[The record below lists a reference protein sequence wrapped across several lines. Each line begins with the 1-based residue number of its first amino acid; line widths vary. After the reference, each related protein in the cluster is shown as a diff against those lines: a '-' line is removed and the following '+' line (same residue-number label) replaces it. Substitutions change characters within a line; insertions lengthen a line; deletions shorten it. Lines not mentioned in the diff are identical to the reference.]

1 MYLCKQETYVVH
13 LGLQHKRACREVIKK
28 KLALQI
34 RPVRFNHVGL
44 PRSGKTSF
52 RRRLMR
58 EIRNIVEA
66 RRRGEKEQ
74 PSTGVAEAG
83 GQVIIGN
90 RTCSTLGAIS
100 SKEWSLIKDL
110 LEEGDMLSQV
120 FYQTAQDNPSMDK
133 HEPSV
138 DEDSSSHKPSVN
150 EDSSSHKPSVD
161 EATKPKTS
169 RTKRFKSSLFKALTT
184 IIKGSASSTTVPTT
198 DAGSEVPTTDA
209 GSEEV
214 GNHEPFTDADFEEVF
229 SVIND
234 AMEADDWDKVK
245 YLLEDLTLLISTD
258 TGGQAEF
265 LDLHASLVQGP
276 SFNLLFSRLVDKL
289 DSQFEMYYTNEDG
302 VSTEKENSTMTVE
315 EVLFQALSSIACFS
329 GTFCEDDDTPSGEAS
344 NMQSKTPRHSK
355 SKVMFVGTHA
365 DQVSKEEFQEKDK
378 LLQKKIRNT
387 EFFDKDIIE
396 FASEDQ
402 LMLSVDNMNGSE
414 DEMDG
419 IRKVLERV
427 IEKCF
432 ERVTIPASWLLFSLY
447 MRSKKVRTM
456 SLEECEKLAKKAG
469 ISRSEL
475 QEALWFLHHRVG
487 VLLYYPEVEALKG
500 TVICDIQVVFDSASN
515 LIRNT
520 FTFDKVGLSLSEK
533 FREKAQFSLQDVV
546 KATSGHTDA
555 LIPLENLVKL
565 LEYLGILTA
574 IPPTSTPSADVDGEP
589 TYFMPCV
596 LKSARASELSVPR
609 SSDSDPAPLIL
620 RYDCGYVPVGV
631 FPSMITNLVSQQ
643 REGWEMIERG
653 LYKNKVQFRVGEDLD
668 TVTLISHPRYFEIVV
683 SRSSRFH
690 TPTESLCTHVRSTIE
705 STLNTVTSH
714 MNYHF
719 SMGYKLGFE
728 CPTHPGKDHFCIQSK
743 ISTRNFE
750 CVEDSKEKF
759 PVCLADHPNLK
770 VWFSQEQVFDHPD
783 SSAMSG
789 HPKGVYLLVMVMVSL
804 SLLSIP
810 VMYEHIITCIQVM
823 LQHSS
828 WPTHKPLSLH
838 PLQGFPLPLL
848 LGFPVQHRYDSYQLA
863 GIAV

>member
-1 MYLCKQETYVVH
+1 MCCHFGSFMWFAFVVNPCTCVNKKPMLYISGH
-13 LGLQHKRACREVIKK
+13 HRKLHKRACREVIKK
-28 KLALQI
+28 KLALRI

-44 PRSGKTSF
+44 PRSGKSSF

-90 RTCSTLGAIS
+90 RTCSTLGTIS
-100 SKEWSLIKDL
+100 SKEWSIIEDL
-110 LEEGDMLSQV
+110 LEEGGMLSQV
-120 FYQTAQDNPSMDK
+120 FYQTAQD
-133 HEPSV
+133 
-138 DEDSSSHKPSVN
+138 KPLL
-150 EDSSSHKPSVD
+150 D
-161 EATKPKTS
+161 EASASPTS
-169 RTKRFKSSLFKALTT
+169 ATHGP
-184 IIKGSASSTTVPTT
+184 IEGKGSASHSLDEGSNSKPKPSKLTMLKSSILNTLTAITKGSTTRV
-198 DAGSEVPTTDA
+198 S
-209 GSEEV
+209 
-214 GNHEPFTDADFEEVF
+214 DADFEEVF
-229 SVIND
+229 SVINEG
-234 AMEADDWDKVK
+234 MKADDWDKVK

-276 SFNLLFSRLVDKL
+276 SFNLLFSRLVDEL

-344 NMQSKTPRHSK
+344 NVQSKKPRHSK

-378 LLQKKIRNT
+378 LLQKKIERT

-402 LMLSVDNMNGSE
+402 LMLSVDNMNGNE

-419 IRKVLERV
+419 IRGVLERV

-456 SLEECEKLAKKAG
+456 SLEECNKLAKKAG

-475 QEALWFLHHRVG
+475 QDALWFLHHRVG

-500 TVICDIQVVFDSASN
+500 TVICDIQVVFDSATN

-520 FTFDKVGLSLSEK
+520 FTFDKVGKSFSKK
-533 FREKAQFSLQDVV
+533 FREKAQFSLGDVV

-555 LIPLENLVKL
+555 LIPLESLVKL

-589 TYFMPCV
+589 TYFIPCV
-596 LKSARASELSVPR
+596 LKSARASELSVP
-609 SSDSDPAPLIL
+609 SCGNSDPASLIL

-643 REGWEMIERG
+643 REGWEMIEEG
-653 LYKNKVQFRVGEDLD
+653 LFKNKVQFQVGGDYD

-683 SRSSRFH
+683 SRSSSFR

-728 CPTHPGKDHFCIQSK
+728 CPTHPGREHFCVLADASAWNLACLQNPK
-743 ISTRNFE
+743 
-750 CVEDSKEKF
+750 KKQ

-804 SLLSIP
+804 SPLSIP

-823 LQHSS
+823 LQHSP
-828 WPTHKPLSLH
+828 WPTHKPLPLH
-838 PLQGFPLPLL
+838 PL
-848 LGFPVQHRYDSYQLA
+848 LGFPLQHRYDSYQLS
-863 GIAV
+863 GTAV

>member
-1 MYLCKQETYVVH
+1 MRQR
-13 LGLQHKRACREVIKK
+13 HKKAWREVIKK
-28 KLALQI
+28 KLALRI
-34 RPVRFNHVGL
+34 RPVRFNHIGL
-44 PRSGKTSF
+44 PRSGKTCF

-100 SKEWSLIKDL
+100 SKEWSIIRDL
-110 LEEGDMLSQV
+110 LEEGGMLSQV
-120 FYQTAQDNPSMDK
+120 FYQTSQDNQDKPSMNGASASHK
-133 HEPSV
+133 PSV
-138 DEDSSSHKPSVN
+138 DEDSSSHKPSM
-150 EDSSSHKPSVD
+150 D

-169 RTKRFKSSLFKALTT
+169 RKKWFKSSLFKALTT
-184 IIKGSASSTTVPTT
+184 IIKGSVNSSSSASTT
-198 DAGSEVPTTDA
+198 VPTTDA

-214 GNHEPFTDADFEEVF
+214 GNTEPATDADFEEVF
-229 SVIND
+229 RVIND
-234 AMEADDWDKVK
+234 GMETDDWDEVK
-245 YLLEDLTLLISTD
+245 YILEDLTLLISTD

-289 DSQFEMYYTNEDG
+289 DSQFDMYYTNEDG

-329 GTFCEDDDTPSGEAS
+329 GTFCDDDDTPSGEAR
-344 NMQSKTPRHSK
+344 NMQLKTPRHSK

-378 LLQKKIRNT
+378 LLQEKIKRT

-396 FASEDQ
+396 FASKDQ

-419 IRKVLERV
+419 IRCVLERV

-432 ERVTIPASWLLFSLY
+432 EKVTIPASWLLFSLY

-469 ISRSEL
+469 ISPSEL

-515 LIRNT
+515 LIKNT
-520 FTFDKVGLSLSEK
+520 FTFDNVGLSLSEK
-533 FREKAQFSLQDVV
+533 FREKAQFSLRDVV
-546 KATSGHTDA
+546 KATSGPTDA
-555 LIPLENLVKL
+555 LIPLDSLVKL

-574 IPPTSTPSADVDGEP
+574 IPPTPSADVHGEP

-596 LKSARASELSVPR
+596 LKSARASELSVP
-609 SSDSDPAPLIL
+609 SCSDSDPAPLIL

-653 LYKNKVQFRVGEDLD
+653 IYKNRVQFKVGEDLD
-668 TVTLISHPRYFEIVV
+668 TVTLISHPQYFEIAV
-683 SRSSRFH
+683 SRSSNFR
-690 TPTESLCTHVRSTIE
+690 TATESLCAHVRSTIE
-705 STLNTVTSH
+705 STLNTATSH

-719 SMGYKLGFE
+719 SMGYKFAFE
-728 CPTHPGKDHFCIQSK
+728 CPTHPGRDHFCVRSR
-743 ISTRNFE
+743 ISTRFME
-750 CVEDSKEKF
+750 CLQDPKEKQS
-759 PVCLADHPNLK
+759 VAIADHPKLN
-770 VWFSQEQVFDHPD
+770 VWFSQEQPPH
-783 SSAMSG
+783 SSAIRG
-789 HPKGVYLLVMVMVSL
+789 HPKGMET
-804 SLLSIP
+804 P
-810 VMYEHIITCIQVM
+810 
-823 LQHSS
+823 
-828 WPTHKPLSLH
+828 
-838 PLQGFPLPLL
+838 
-848 LGFPVQHRYDSYQLA
+848 R
-863 GIAV
+863 

>member
-1 MYLCKQETYVVH
+1 MRH
-13 LGLQHKRACREVIKK
+13 QHKQACREVIKK
-28 KLALQI
+28 KLALRI

-44 PRSGKTSF
+44 PRSGKTCF

-100 SKEWSLIKDL
+100 SKEWSIIRDL
-110 LEEGDMLSQV
+110 LEEGGMLSQV
-120 FYQTAQDNPSMDK
+120 IYQTAQD
-133 HEPSV
+133 V
-138 DEDSSSHKPSVN
+138 DGASAPRDPIG
-150 EDSSSHKPSVD
+150 D
-161 EATKPKTS
+161 
-169 RTKRFKSSLFKALTT
+169 
-184 IIKGSASSTTVPTT
+184 KGSASHDASVDEGSSSQPKSKPKFSKLKMLKSSFFKTLTSITKGSTKI
-198 DAGSEVPTTDA
+198 S
-209 GSEEV
+209 
-214 GNHEPFTDADFEEVF
+214 DADFEEVF
-229 SVIND
+229 RVIND
-234 AMEADDWDKVK
+234 GMETDDWDKVK
-245 YLLEDLTLLISTD
+245 YILEDLTLLISTD

-289 DSQFEMYYTNEDG
+289 DSQFDMYYTNEDS

-329 GTFCEDDDTPSGEAS
+329 GTFCDDDDTLSGEAR
-344 NMQSKTPRHSK
+344 NMQLKTPQHSK

-378 LLQKKIRNT
+378 LLQEKIKRT

-414 DEMDG
+414 DEIDG
-419 IRKVLERV
+419 IRCVLERV

-432 ERVTIPASWLLFSLY
+432 EKVTIPTSWLLFSLY

-456 SLEECEKLAKKAG
+456 SLKECEKLAKKAG
-469 ISRSEL
+469 ISQSEL

-520 FTFDKVGLSLSEK
+520 FTFDKVGKSLSEK
-533 FREKAQFSLQDVV
+533 FREKAQFSLRDVV
-546 KATSGHTDA
+546 EATSGHTDA
-555 LIPLENLVKL
+555 LIPLDSLVKL

-574 IPPTSTPSADVDGEP
+574 IPPTPSADVDGEP

-596 LKSARASELSVPR
+596 LKSARASELSVP
-609 SSDSDPAPLIL
+609 SCSDSDPAPLIL

-631 FPSMITNLVSQQ
+631 FPSMMTNLVSQQ
-643 REGWEMIERG
+643 REGWEMIEEG
-653 LYKNKVQFRVGEDLD
+653 LYKNRVQFQVGEDLD
-668 TVTLISHPRYFEIVV
+668 TITLISHPRYFEIIV
-683 SRSSRFH
+683 SRSSSFH
-690 TPTESLCTHVRSTIE
+690 TPTELLCAYVRSTIE

-728 CPTHPGKDHFCIQSK
+728 CPTHPGREHFCVQSS
-743 ISTRNFE
+743 ISTRNMQ
-750 CVEDSKEKF
+750 CLQNPRKRQ
-759 PVCLADHPNLK
+759 PVLLADHPKLN
-770 VWFSQEQVFDHPD
+770 VWFSQEHPAQV
-783 SSAMSG
+783 SSQVC
-789 HPKGVYLLVMVMVSL
+789 P
-804 SLLSIP
+804 
-810 VMYEHIITCIQVM
+810 CIQVPS
-823 LQHSS
+823 LVDFSS
-828 WPTHKPLSLH
+828 PHTACE
-838 PLQGFPLPLL
+838 
-848 LGFPVQHRYDSYQLA
+848 VT
-863 GIAV
+863 

>member
-1 MYLCKQETYVVH
+1 
-13 LGLQHKRACREVIKK
+13 
-28 KLALQI
+28 
-34 RPVRFNHVGL
+34 
-44 PRSGKTSF
+44 
-52 RRRLMR
+52 MR

-100 SKEWSLIKDL
+100 SKEWSIIRDL
-110 LEEGDMLSQV
+110 LEEGGMLSQV
-120 FYQTAQDNPSMDK
+120 IYQTAAQDVDGASAPRDPIGDK
-133 HEPSV
+133 GSALHDPSV
-138 DEDSSSHKPSVN
+138 DEGSSSQPQS
-150 EDSSSHKPSVD
+150 
-161 EATKPKTS
+161 KPKS
-169 RTKRFKSSLFKALTT
+169 SKLKMLKSSFFKTLTSIT
-184 IIKGSASSTTVPTT
+184 KGSTKIS
-198 DAGSEVPTTDA
+198 
-209 GSEEV
+209 
-214 GNHEPFTDADFEEVF
+214 DADFEEVF
-229 SVIND
+229 RVIND
-234 AMEADDWDKVK
+234 GMEADDWDEVK
-245 YLLEDLTLLISTD
+245 YILEDLTLLISTD

-289 DSQFEMYYTNEDG
+289 DSQFDMYYTNEDG

-329 GTFCEDDDTPSGEAS
+329 GTFCDDDDTPSGEAS
-344 NMQSKTPRHSK
+344 NMQLKTPRHSK

-365 DQVSKEEFQEKDK
+365 DQVSREEFQEKDK
-378 LLQKKIRNT
+378 LLQEKIERT

-419 IRKVLERV
+419 IRCVLERV

-432 ERVTIPASWLLFSLY
+432 EKVTIPASWLLFSLY

-456 SLEECEKLAKKAG
+456 SLKECEKLAKKAG

-520 FTFDKVGLSLSEK
+520 FTFDKVGKSLSKK
-533 FREKAQFSLQDVV
+533 FREKAQFSLRDVV

-555 LIPLENLVKL
+555 LIPLDSLVKL

-574 IPPTSTPSADVDGEP
+574 IPPTPSADVDGEP

-596 LKSARASELSVPR
+596 LKSARASELSVP
-609 SSDSDPAPLIL
+609 SCSDSDPAPLIL

-643 REGWEMIERG
+643 REGWKMIEEG
-653 LYKNKVQFRVGEDLD
+653 LYKNRVQFHVGGDYD
-668 TVTLISHPRYFEIVV
+668 TVTLISHPRYFEIAV
-683 SRSSRFH
+683 SRNASFH
-690 TPTESLCTHVRSTIE
+690 TPTESLCAHVRSTIE
-705 STLNTVTSH
+705 STLNTVTLH

-728 CPTHPGKDHFCIQSK
+728 CPTHPGREHFCVLADTSAW
-743 ISTRNFE
+743 NME
-750 CVEDSKEKF
+750 CLQNPRKRQ
-759 PVCLADHPNLK
+759 PVLLADHPKLN
-770 VWFSQEQVFDHPD
+770 VWFSQEHPAQV
-783 SSAMSG
+783 SSQVC
-789 HPKGVYLLVMVMVSL
+789 P
-804 SLLSIP
+804 
-810 VMYEHIITCIQVM
+810 CIQVPS
-823 LQHSS
+823 LVDVSS
-828 WPTHKPLSLH
+828 PHTACE
-838 PLQGFPLPLL
+838 
-848 LGFPVQHRYDSYQLA
+848 VT
-863 GIAV
+863 

>member
-1 MYLCKQETYVVH
+1 MWFTYVVNPCTCVNKKPMLYI
-13 LGLQHKRACREVIKK
+13 LGLHHKSACREVIKK
-28 KLALQI
+28 KLALRI

-133 HEPSV
+133 HES
-138 DEDSSSHKPSVN
+138 
-150 EDSSSHKPSVD
+150 SVD

-169 RTKRFKSSLFKALTT
+169 RMKRFKSSLFKALTT
-184 IIKGSASSTTVPTT
+184 IIKGSANSSSSASTTVQ
-198 DAGSEVPTTDA
+198 TTDA

-214 GNHEPFTDADFEEVF
+214 GNAETATDADFEEVF

-234 AMEADDWDKVK
+234 AMEVGDWDEVK
-245 YLLEDLTLLISTD
+245 YILEDLTLLISTD

-329 GTFCEDDDTPSGEAS
+329 GTFCDDDDTPSGEAS
-344 NMQSKTPRHSK
+344 NMQLETPRHSK

-387 EFFDKDIIE
+387 EFFGKDIIE

-419 IRKVLERV
+419 IRGVLERV

-432 ERVTIPASWLLFSLY
+432 EKVTIPASWLLFSLY

-469 ISRSEL
+469 ISPSEL

-487 VLLYYPEVEALKG
+487 VLLYYPEVKALKG

-574 IPPTSTPSADVDGEP
+574 IPHTPSAGVRGEP

-596 LKSARASELSVPR
+596 LKSARASELIVP
-609 SSDSDPAPLIL
+609 SCSDSDPAPLIL
-620 RYDCGYVPVGV
+620 RYNCGYVPVGV

-643 REGWEMIERG
+643 REGWEMIEEG
-653 LYKNKVQFRVGEDLD
+653 LFKNKVQFQVGGDFD

-683 SRSSRFH
+683 SRSSSFR
-690 TPTESLCTHVRSTIE
+690 TPTESLCAHVRSTIE

-728 CPTHPGKDHFCIQSK
+728 CPTHPGREHFCVVADASAWNIACLQNPK
-743 ISTRNFE
+743 
-750 CVEDSKEKF
+750 KKQ

-804 SLLSIP
+804 SPLSIP

-823 LQHSS
+823 LQHSP
-828 WPTHKPLSLH
+828 WPTLKPLPLH

-848 LGFPVQHRYDSYQLA
+848 LGFPQQHR
-863 GIAV
+863 

>member
-1 MYLCKQETYVVH
+1 MRQ
-13 LGLQHKRACREVIKK
+13 QHKQACREVIKK
-28 KLALQI
+28 KLALRI

-44 PRSGKTSF
+44 PRSGKTCF

-100 SKEWSLIKDL
+100 SKEWSIIRDL
-110 LEEGDMLSQV
+110 LEEGSMLSQV
-120 FYQTAQDNPSMDK
+120 IYQTAQDNQDNPSTDRA
-133 HEPSV
+133 SA
-138 DEDSSSHKPSVN
+138 
-150 EDSSSHKPSVD
+150 SHKPSVD
-161 EATKPKTS
+161 EAKTS
-169 RTKRFKSSLFKALTT
+169 RKKWFKSSLFKALTS
-184 IIKGSASSTTVPTT
+184 IIKGSANSSSS
-198 DAGSEVPTTDA
+198 ASTTDA

-214 GNHEPFTDADFEEVF
+214 DNTESATDADFEEVF
-229 SVIND
+229 RVIND
-234 AMEADDWDKVK
+234 GMETDNWDEVK
-245 YLLEDLTLLISTD
+245 YILEDLTLLISTD

-265 LDLHASLVQGP
+265 LDLHACLVQGP

-289 DSQFEMYYTNEDG
+289 DSQFDMYYTNEDG
-302 VSTEKENSTMTVE
+302 MSTEKENSTMTVE

-329 GTFCEDDDTPSGEAS
+329 GTFCDDDDTPSGEAS
-344 NMQSKTPRHSK
+344 NMQLKTPRHSK

-378 LLQKKIRNT
+378 LLQEKIEHT

-419 IRKVLERV
+419 IRCVLERV

-432 ERVTIPASWLLFSLY
+432 EKVMIPASWLLFSLY

-487 VLLYYPEVEALKG
+487 VLLYYPKVEALKG

-520 FTFDKVGLSLSEK
+520 FTFDKVGKSLSKK
-533 FREKAQFSLQDVV
+533 FREKAQFSLRDVV
-546 KATSGHTDA
+546 KATLGHTNA
-555 LIPLENLVKL
+555 LFPLDSLVKL

-574 IPPTSTPSADVDGEP
+574 IPPTPSADVRGEP

-596 LKSARASELSVPR
+596 LKSARASELSVP
-609 SSDSDPAPLIL
+609 SCSDSDPAPLIL
-620 RYDCGYVPVGV
+620 LYDCGYVPVGV

-643 REGWEMIERG
+643 REGWKMIEEG
-653 LYKNKVQFRVGEDLD
+653 LYKNKVQFQVGGDYD
-668 TVTLISHPRYFEIVV
+668 TVTLISHPRYFEIAV
-683 SRSSRFH
+683 SRNVSFR
-690 TPTESLCTHVRSTIE
+690 TPTESLCAHVRSTIE

-728 CPTHPGKDHFCIQSK
+728 CPTHPGREHFCVLAGTSAW
-743 ISTRNFE
+743 NME
-750 CVEDSKEKF
+750 CLQNPRKRQ
-759 PVCLADHPNLK
+759 PVLLADHPKLN
-770 VWFSQEQVFDHPD
+770 VWFSQEHPAKVSSQVCP
-783 SSAMSG
+783 
-789 HPKGVYLLVMVMVSL
+789 
-804 SLLSIP
+804 
-810 VMYEHIITCIQVM
+810 CIQVP
-823 LQHSS
+823 S
-828 WPTHKPLSLH
+828 LSC
-838 PLQGFPLPLL
+838 
-848 LGFPVQHRYDSYQLA
+848 
-863 GIAV
+863 

>member
-1 MYLCKQETYVVH
+1 MYLCKQETYAVH

-28 KLALQI
+28 KLALRI

-138 DEDSSSHKPSVN
+138 DEDSSSHKPSV
-150 EDSSSHKPSVD
+150 D
-161 EATKPKTS
+161 EPK
-169 RTKRFKSSLFKALTT
+169 TKRFKSSLFKALT
-184 IIKGSASSTTVPTT
+184 
-198 DAGSEVPTTDA
+198 DA

-214 GNHEPFTDADFEEVF
+214 DNTEPVTDADFEEVF

-234 AMEADDWDKVK
+234 AMEADDWDNVK

-378 LLQKKIRNT
+378 LLQKKIERT
-387 EFFDKDIIE
+387 EFFDKGIIE

-402 LMLSVDNMNGSE
+402 LMLSVDNMNGNE

-419 IRKVLERV
+419 IRGVLERV

-456 SLEECEKLAKKAG
+456 SLEECNKLAKKAG

-475 QEALWFLHHRVG
+475 QEALWFLHHCVG

-500 TVICDIQVVFDSASN
+500 TVICDIQVVFDSATN

-520 FTFDKVGLSLSEK
+520 FTFDKVGKSFSKK
-533 FREKAQFSLQDVV
+533 FREMAQFSLGDVV

-574 IPPTSTPSADVDGEP
+574 IPHTSTPSADDGEP

-596 LKSARASELSVPR
+596 LKSARASELSVP
-609 SSDSDPAPLIL
+609 SCSDSDPAPLIL

-643 REGWEMIERG
+643 REGWEMIEEG
-653 LYKNKVQFRVGEDLD
+653 LFKNKVQFQVGGDYD

-683 SRSSRFH
+683 SRSSSFR
-690 TPTESLCTHVRSTIE
+690 TPTESLCSHVRSTIE

-728 CPTHPGKDHFCIQSK
+728 CPTHPGREHFCVLADASAWNLACLQNPK
-743 ISTRNFE
+743 
-750 CVEDSKEKF
+750 KKQ

-770 VWFSQEQVFDHPD
+770 VWFSQEQVFDHP
-783 SSAMSG
+783 AMSG
-789 HPKGVYLLVMVMVSL
+789 HPKGVYLLVMVMVMVSL
-804 SLLSIP
+804 SPLSIP

-823 LQHSS
+823 LQHSP
-828 WPTHKPLSLH
+828 WPTLKPLPLH
-838 PLQGFPLPLL
+838 PLQGIPLPLL
-848 LGFPVQHRYDSYQLA
+848 LGFPLQHRYDSYQLS
-863 GIAV
+863 GTAV

>member
-1 MYLCKQETYVVH
+1 MWFTYVVNPCTCVNKKPMLYI

-28 KLALQI
+28 KLALRI

-90 RTCSTLGAIS
+90 RTCSTIGTIS
-100 SKEWSLIKDL
+100 SKEWSIVENL
-110 LEEGDMLSQV
+110 LGEGGMLSQV
-120 FYQTAQDNPSMDK
+120 FYQTAQD
-133 HEPSV
+133 
-138 DEDSSSHKPSVN
+138 KPLL
-150 EDSSSHKPSVD
+150 D
-161 EATKPKTS
+161 EASASPKSATHDP
-169 RTKRFKSSLFKALTT
+169 
-184 IIKGSASSTTVPTT
+184 IEGKGSASHSLDEVSNSKPKPSKLTMLKSSILNTLTAIAKGSTRV
-198 DAGSEVPTTDA
+198 S
-209 GSEEV
+209 
-214 GNHEPFTDADFEEVF
+214 DADFEEVF
-229 SVIND
+229 SVINES
-234 AMEADDWDKVK
+234 MKADDWDKIK

-276 SFNLLFSRLVDKL
+276 SFNLLFSRLVDEL

-302 VSTEKENSTMTVE
+302 VSTDKEESTMTVE

-329 GTFCEDDDTPSGEAS
+329 GTFCDDDDTPSGKAS
-344 NMQSKTPRHSK
+344 NMQLKTPRHSK

-365 DQVSKEEFQEKDK
+365 DQVSKEEFREKDK
-378 LLQKKIRNT
+378 LLQKKIERT

-419 IRKVLERV
+419 IRGVLERV

-456 SLEECEKLAKKAG
+456 SLKECEKLAKKAG

-487 VLLYYPEVEALKG
+487 VLLYYPEVKALKG

-520 FTFDKVGLSLSEK
+520 FTFDKVGKSLSKK

-546 KATSGHTDA
+546 KATSGHTDS

-574 IPPTSTPSADVDGEP
+574 IPHTPSADVRGEP

-596 LKSARASELSVPR
+596 LKSARASELSIP
-609 SSDSDPAPLIL
+609 SCSDSDPAPLIL

-643 REGWEMIERG
+643 REGWEMIEHG

-668 TVTLISHPRYFEIVV
+668 TITLISHPRYFEIVV
-683 SRSSRFH
+683 SRSSSFR
-690 TPTESLCTHVRSTIE
+690 TPTESLCSHIRSTIE

-750 CVEDSKEKF
+750 CLQHSKEKL

-804 SLLSIP
+804 SPLSIP

-823 LQHSS
+823 LQHSP
-828 WPTHKPLSLH
+828 WPTPKPLPLH

-848 LGFPVQHRYDSYQLA
+848 LGFPLQHR
-863 GIAV
+863 

>member
-1 MYLCKQETYVVH
+1 MLSI
-13 LGLQHKRACREVIKK
+13 LGLHHKRACREVIKK
-28 KLALQI
+28 KLALRI

-120 FYQTAQDNPSMDK
+120 FYQTAQDNPSMDE
-133 HEPSV
+133 HES
-138 DEDSSSHKPSVN
+138 
-150 EDSSSHKPSVD
+150 SVD
-161 EATKPKTS
+161 EATKPKIS

-184 IIKGSASSTTVPTT
+184 IIKGSASTT
-198 DAGSEVPTTDA
+198 VPTTDA

-214 GNHEPFTDADFEEVF
+214 GNTEPATDADFEEVF

-234 AMEADDWDKVK
+234 AMEVGDWDEVK
-245 YLLEDLTLLISTD
+245 YILEDLTLLISTD

-289 DSQFEMYYTNEDG
+289 DSQFEMYYTNKDG

-329 GTFCEDDDTPSGEAS
+329 GTFCDDDDTPSGEAS
-344 NMQSKTPRHSK
+344 NMQLKTPRHSK

-365 DQVSKEEFQEKDK
+365 DQVSKEEFREKDK
-378 LLQKKIRNT
+378 LLQKKIERT

-402 LMLSVDNMNGSE
+402 LMLSVDNMNGNE

-419 IRKVLERV
+419 IRAVLERV

-432 ERVTIPASWLLFSLY
+432 EKVTIPASWLLFSLY

-456 SLEECEKLAKKAG
+456 SLKECEKLAKKAG
-469 ISRSEL
+469 ISQSEL

-520 FTFDKVGLSLSEK
+520 FTFDKVGKSLSKK
-533 FREKAQFSLQDVV
+533 FREKAQFSLRDVV
-546 KATSGHTDA
+546 KATSGHTDS
-555 LIPLENLVKL
+555 LIPLDSLVKL

-574 IPPTSTPSADVDGEP
+574 IPPTPSADVDGEP

-596 LKSARASELSVPR
+596 LKSARASELNVP
-609 SSDSDPAPLIL
+609 SCSDSDPAPLIL

-643 REGWEMIERG
+643 REGWEMIEEG
-653 LYKNKVQFRVGEDLD
+653 LFKNKVQFQVGGDYD

-683 SRSSRFH
+683 SRSSSFR
-690 TPTESLCTHVRSTIE
+690 TPTESLCAHVRSTIE

-728 CPTHPGKDHFCIQSK
+728 CPTHPGREHFCVVADASAWNIACLQNPK
-743 ISTRNFE
+743 
-750 CVEDSKEKF
+750 KKQ

-804 SLLSIP
+804 SPLSIP

-823 LQHSS
+823 LQHSP
-828 WPTHKPLSLH
+828 WPTPKPLPLH
-838 PLQGFPLPLL
+838 PLQGFPLSLL
-848 LGFPVQHRYDSYQLA
+848 LGFPLQHR
-863 GIAV
+863 

>member
-1 MYLCKQETYVVH
+1 
-13 LGLQHKRACREVIKK
+13 
-28 KLALQI
+28 
-34 RPVRFNHVGL
+34 
-44 PRSGKTSF
+44 
-52 RRRLMR
+52 MR

-100 SKEWSLIKDL
+100 SKEWSIIRDL
-110 LEEGDMLSQV
+110 LEEGGMLSQV
-120 FYQTAQDNPSMDK
+120 IYQTAAQDVDGASSPRDPIGDK
-133 HEPSV
+133 CSASHDPV
-138 DEDSSSHKPSVN
+138 DEGSSSQPQSG
-150 EDSSSHKPSVD
+150 P
-161 EATKPKTS
+161 
-169 RTKRFKSSLFKALTT
+169 KSSKLKMLKSSFFKTLTSIT
-184 IIKGSASSTTVPTT
+184 KGSTKIS
-198 DAGSEVPTTDA
+198 
-209 GSEEV
+209 
-214 GNHEPFTDADFEEVF
+214 DADFEEVF
-229 SVIND
+229 RVIND
-234 AMEADDWDKVK
+234 GMEADDWDEVK
-245 YLLEDLTLLISTD
+245 YILEDLTLLISTD

-289 DSQFEMYYTNEDG
+289 DSQFDMYYTNEDG

-329 GTFCEDDDTPSGEAS
+329 GTFCDDDDTPSGEAG
-344 NMQSKTPRHSK
+344 NMQLKTPRHSK

-378 LLQKKIRNT
+378 LLQEKIERT

-396 FASEDQ
+396 FASKDQ

-414 DEMDG
+414 DEMDR
-419 IRKVLERV
+419 IRNVLERV

-432 ERVTIPASWLLFSLY
+432 EKVTIPASWLLFSLY

-456 SLEECEKLAKKAG
+456 SLKECEKLAKKAG

-520 FTFDKVGLSLSEK
+520 FTFDKVGKSLSEK
-533 FREKAQFSLQDVV
+533 FREKAQFSLRDVV

-555 LIPLENLVKL
+555 LIPLDSLVKL

-574 IPPTSTPSADVDGEP
+574 IPPTPSADVRGEP

-596 LKSARASELSVPR
+596 LKSARASELSVP
-609 SSDSDPAPLIL
+609 SCSDSDPAPLIL

-631 FPSMITNLVSQQ
+631 FPSMMTNLVSQQ
-643 REGWEMIERG
+643 QEGWEMIERG
-653 LYKNKVQFRVGEDLD
+653 IYKNRVQFKVGEDLD
-668 TVTLISHPRYFEIVV
+668 TVTLISHPRYFEIAV
-683 SRSSRFH
+683 SRSSNFR
-690 TPTESLCTHVRSTIE
+690 TPTESLCAHVRSTIE

-719 SMGYKLGFE
+719 SMGYKFAFE
-728 CPTHPGKDHFCIQSK
+728 CPTHPGKDHFCVRSR
-743 ISTRNFE
+743 ISTRFME
-750 CVEDSKEKF
+750 CLQDPKEKQS
-759 PVCLADHPNLK
+759 VAIADHPKLN
-770 VWFSQEQVFDHPD
+770 VWFSQEQPPH
-783 SSAMSG
+783 SSVIRG
-789 HPKGVYLLVMVMVSL
+789 HPKGMET
-804 SLLSIP
+804 P
-810 VMYEHIITCIQVM
+810 
-823 LQHSS
+823 
-828 WPTHKPLSLH
+828 
-838 PLQGFPLPLL
+838 
-848 LGFPVQHRYDSYQLA
+848 R
-863 GIAV
+863 

>member
-1 MYLCKQETYVVH
+1 MRQK
-13 LGLQHKRACREVIKK
+13 HKKACREVIEK
-28 KLALQI
+28 KLALRI

-44 PRSGKTSF
+44 PRSGKTCF

-100 SKEWSLIKDL
+100 SKEWSIIRDL
-110 LEEGDMLSQV
+110 LEEGGMLSQV
-120 FYQTAQDNPSMDK
+120 IYQTARDVDGASAPCDPIGDK
-133 HEPSV
+133 GSASHDPSV
-138 DEDSSSHKPSVN
+138 DEGSSSQPKL
-150 EDSSSHKPSVD
+150 
-161 EATKPKTS
+161 KPKS
-169 RTKRFKSSLFKALTT
+169 SKLKMLKSSFFKTLTSIT
-184 IIKGSASSTTVPTT
+184 KGSTKIS
-198 DAGSEVPTTDA
+198 
-209 GSEEV
+209 
-214 GNHEPFTDADFEEVF
+214 DADFEEVF

-234 AMEADDWDKVK
+234 GMETDDWDEVK
-245 YLLEDLTLLISTD
+245 YILEDLTLLISTD

-289 DSQFEMYYTNEDG
+289 DSQFEMHYTNEDG
-302 VSTEKENSTMTVE
+302 VSTETENSTMTVE

-329 GTFCEDDDTPSGEAS
+329 GTFCDDDDTPSGGAS
-344 NMQSKTPRHSK
+344 NIQPRHSK

-378 LLQKKIRNT
+378 LLQKKIKHT

-396 FASEDQ
+396 FAFEDQ
-402 LMLSVDNMNGSE
+402 LMLSVDNMNGNE
-414 DEMDG
+414 DEMDR
-419 IRKVLERV
+419 IRCVLERV

-432 ERVTIPASWLLFSLY
+432 EELTIPASWLLFSLY

-469 ISRSEL
+469 ISPSEL
-475 QEALWFLHHRVG
+475 QEALWFLHHHVG

-520 FTFDKVGLSLSEK
+520 FTFDKVGKNLREK
-533 FREKAQFSLQDVV
+533 FQVNAQFSLRDVV
-546 KATSGHTDA
+546 KATSGHTDS
-555 LIPLENLVKL
+555 LIPLDSLVKL

-574 IPPTSTPSADVDGEP
+574 IPPTPSADVQGEA

-596 LKSARASELSVPR
+596 LKSARASELSVP
-609 SSDSDPAPLIL
+609 SCSDSDPAPLIL

-631 FPSMITNLVSQQ
+631 FPSMITNLVSKQ
-643 REGWEMIERG
+643 REGWKMIEEG
-653 LYKNKVQFRVGEDLD
+653 LYKNRVQFQVGGDYD
-668 TVTLISHPRYFEIVV
+668 TVTLISHPRYFEIVI
-683 SRSSRFH
+683 SRNATFR
-690 TPTESLCTHVRSTIE
+690 TPTDSLCSQVRSTIE

-719 SMGYKLGFE
+719 SMGYKFGFE
-728 CPTHPGKDHFCIQSK
+728 CPTHPGRDHFCVLTDASAW
-743 ISTRNFE
+743 NME
-750 CVEDSKEKF
+750 CLQNPWKRQ
-759 PVCLADHPNLK
+759 PVLLADHPKLN
-770 VWFSQEQVFDHPD
+770 VWFSQEHPAQV
-783 SSAMSG
+783 SSQ
-789 HPKGVYLLVMVMVSL
+789 VYKF
-804 SLLSIP
+804 
-810 VMYEHIITCIQVM
+810 H
-823 LQHSS
+823 
-828 WPTHKPLSLH
+828 
-838 PLQGFPLPLL
+838 LL
-848 LGFPVQHRYDSYQLA
+848 LMFPFPNTACEVT
-863 GIAV
+863 

>member
-1 MYLCKQETYVVH
+1 MHENHCEQII
-13 LGLQHKRACREVIKK
+13 LGLKHQRHQQHKQACRKVIKK
-28 KLALQI
+28 KLALRI

-44 PRSGKTSF
+44 PRSGKTCF

-74 PSTGVAEAG
+74 PSTGVVEAG

-100 SKEWSLIKDL
+100 SKEWSIIRDL
-110 LEEGDMLSQV
+110 LEEGGMLSQV
-120 FYQTAQDNPSMDK
+120 IYQTAQDNQDNPSMDG
-133 HEPSV
+133 
-138 DEDSSSHKPSVN
+138 
-150 EDSSSHKPSVD
+150 DSSSHKPSVD
-161 EATKPKTS
+161 EAKTS
-169 RTKRFKSSLFKALTT
+169 RKKWFKSSLFKALTT
-184 IIKGSASSTTVPTT
+184 IIKGSANSSSS
-198 DAGSEVPTTDA
+198 ASTTDA

-214 GNHEPFTDADFEEVF
+214 DNTESATDADFEEVF
-229 SVIND
+229 RVIND
-234 AMEADDWDKVK
+234 GMETDDWDEVK
-245 YLLEDLTLLISTD
+245 YILEDLTLLISTD

-289 DSQFEMYYTNEDG
+289 DSQFDMYYTNEDG

-329 GTFCEDDDTPSGEAS
+329 GTFCDDDDTPSGEAS
-344 NMQSKTPRHSK
+344 NMQLKTPRHSK

-378 LLQKKIRNT
+378 LLQEKIERT

-419 IRKVLERV
+419 IRCVLERV

-432 ERVTIPASWLLFSLY
+432 EKVTIPASWLLFSLY

-520 FTFDKVGLSLSEK
+520 FTFDKVGKSLSEK
-533 FREKAQFSLQDVV
+533 FREKAQFSLRDVV

-555 LIPLENLVKL
+555 LISLNSLVKL

-574 IPPTSTPSADVDGEP
+574 IPPSPSADVDGEP

-596 LKSARASELSVPR
+596 LKSARASELSVP
-609 SSDSDPAPLIL
+609 SCSDSDPAPLIL
-620 RYDCGYVPVGV
+620 CYDCGYVPVGV
-631 FPSMITNLVSQQ
+631 FPSMMTNLVSQQ
-643 REGWEMIERG
+643 REGWEMVERG
-653 LYKNKVQFRVGEDLD
+653 IYKNRVQFKVGEDLD
-668 TVTLISHPRYFEIVV
+668 TVTLISHPRYFEIAV
-683 SRSSRFH
+683 SRSSNIR
-690 TPTESLCTHVRSTIE
+690 TPTESLCAHVRSTIE

-719 SMGYKLGFE
+719 SMGYKFAFE
-728 CPTHPGKDHFCIQSK
+728 CPTHPGKDHFCVRSR
-743 ISTRNFE
+743 ISTRFME
-750 CVEDSKEKF
+750 CLQDPKEKQS
-759 PVCLADHPNLK
+759 VAIADHPKLNL
-770 VWFSQEQVFDHPD
+770 WFSQEQP
-783 SSAMSG
+783 
-789 HPKGVYLLVMVMVSL
+789 P
-804 SLLSIP
+804 
-810 VMYEHIITCIQVM
+810 
-823 LQHSS
+823 HSS
-828 WPTHKPLSLH
+828 VIRGHSKGMETP
-838 PLQGFPLPLL
+838 
-848 LGFPVQHRYDSYQLA
+848 R
-863 GIAV
+863 

>member
-1 MYLCKQETYVVH
+1 MYLYFVNKRPMLYI
-13 LGLQHKRACREVIKK
+13 LGLHHKRACREVIKK
-28 KLALQI
+28 KLALRI

-83 GQVIIGN
+83 EQVIIGN

-120 FYQTAQDNPSMDK
+120 FYQTAQDNPSMDE
-133 HEPSV
+133 HEPSA
-138 DEDSSSHKPSVN
+138 D

-184 IIKGSASSTTVPTT
+184 IIKGSANSSSSASTT
-198 DAGSEVPTTDA
+198 VPTTDA

-214 GNHEPFTDADFEEVF
+214 GNTEPATDADFEEVF

-234 AMEADDWDKVK
+234 AMEVGDWDEVK
-245 YLLEDLTLLISTD
+245 YILEDLTLLISTD

-276 SFNLLFSRLVDKL
+276 SFNLLFSRLVDNL

-329 GTFCEDDDTPSGEAS
+329 GTFCDDDDTPSGEAS
-344 NMQSKTPRHSK
+344 NMQLKTPRHSK

-378 LLQKKIRNT
+378 LLQKKIERT

-402 LMLSVDNMNGSE
+402 LMLSVDNMNGNE

-419 IRKVLERV
+419 IRCVLERV

-432 ERVTIPASWLLFSLY
+432 ERVMIPASWLLFSLY

-456 SLEECEKLAKKAG
+456 SLKECEKLAKKAG
-469 ISRSEL
+469 ISPSEL

-520 FTFDKVGLSLSEK
+520 FTFDKVGKSLSKK

-574 IPPTSTPSADVDGEP
+574 IPHTPSADVRGEP

-596 LKSARASELSVPR
+596 LKSARASELSVP
-609 SSDSDPAPLIL
+609 SCSDSDPAPLIL

-643 REGWEMIERG
+643 REGWEMIEHG

-668 TVTLISHPRYFEIVV
+668 TITLISRPRYFEIVV
-683 SRSSRFH
+683 SRSSSYR
-690 TPTESLCTHVRSTIE
+690 TPTESLCARIRSTIE

-728 CPTHPGKDHFCIQSK
+728 CPIHPGKGHFCIQSK

-750 CVEDSKEKF
+750 CLQHSKVKL

-770 VWFSQEQVFDHPD
+770 VWFSQEQVFGHPD

-789 HPKGVYLLVMVMVSL
+789 HPKGVY
-804 SLLSIP
+804 I
-810 VMYEHIITCIQVM
+810 
-823 LQHSS
+823 
-828 WPTHKPLSLH
+828 
-838 PLQGFPLPLL
+838 
-848 LGFPVQHRYDSYQLA
+848 LA
-863 GIAV
+863 GDGDGLTVPPQYSSHV

>member
-1 MYLCKQETYVVH
+1 
-13 LGLQHKRACREVIKK
+13 
-28 KLALQI
+28 
-34 RPVRFNHVGL
+34 
-44 PRSGKTSF
+44 
-52 RRRLMR
+52 MR

-100 SKEWSLIKDL
+100 SKEWIIIRDL
-110 LEEGDMLSQV
+110 LEEGGMLSQV
-120 FYQTAQDNPSMDK
+120 IYQATQD
-133 HEPSV
+133 V
-138 DEDSSSHKPSVN
+138 DGASASRDPIG
-150 EDSSSHKPSVD
+150 D
-161 EATKPKTS
+161 E
-169 RTKRFKSSLFKALTT
+169 
-184 IIKGSASSTTVPTT
+184 GSASHNPEGLSSKPKSIPKSSKLKMLKSSFFKTLTSITRGSTKI
-198 DAGSEVPTTDA
+198 S
-209 GSEEV
+209 
-214 GNHEPFTDADFEEVF
+214 DADFEEVF

-234 AMEADDWDKVK
+234 GMETDDWDKVK
-245 YLLEDLTLLISTD
+245 YILEDLTLLISTD

-289 DSQFEMYYTNEDG
+289 DSQFDMYYTNEDG

-329 GTFCEDDDTPSGEAS
+329 GTFCDDDDSPSGEAS
-344 NMQSKTPRHSK
+344 NMQLKTPRHSK

-378 LLQKKIRNT
+378 LLQKKIEHT

-402 LMLSVDNMNGSE
+402 LMLSIDNMNGSE

-419 IRKVLERV
+419 IRKVLEKV

-432 ERVTIPASWLLFSLY
+432 EKVTIPASWLLFSLY
-447 MRSKKVRTM
+447 MRSKMVRTM

-469 ISRSEL
+469 ISPSEL

-487 VLLYYPEVEALKG
+487 VLLYYPEIEALKA

-520 FTFDKVGLSLSEK
+520 FTFDKVGKGLSKK

-574 IPPTSTPSADVDGEP
+574 IPPTPSTDVHGEL

-596 LKSARASELSVPR
+596 LKSARASELSVP
-609 SSDSDPAPLIL
+609 SCSDSDPAPLIL

-653 LYKNKVQFRVGEDLD
+653 IYKNRVQFKVGEDLD
-668 TVTLISHPRYFEIVV
+668 TVTLISHPRYFEIAV
-683 SRSSRFH
+683 SRSSNFR
-690 TPTESLCTHVRSTIE
+690 TPTESLCAHVRSTIE

-719 SMGYKLGFE
+719 SMGYKFAFE
-728 CPTHPGKDHFCIQSK
+728 CPIHPGRDHFCFRSR
-743 ISTRNFE
+743 ISTRFME
-750 CVEDSKEKF
+750 CLQDPKEKQSV
-759 PVCLADHPNLK
+759 PIADHPKLN
-770 VWFSQEQVFDHPD
+770 VWLSQEQPPH
-783 SSAMSG
+783 SSSIRG
-789 HPKGVYLLVMVMVSL
+789 HPKGMET
-804 SLLSIP
+804 P
-810 VMYEHIITCIQVM
+810 
-823 LQHSS
+823 
-828 WPTHKPLSLH
+828 
-838 PLQGFPLPLL
+838 
-848 LGFPVQHRYDSYQLA
+848 R
-863 GIAV
+863 

>member
-1 MYLCKQETYVVH
+1 MYLCKQETYAVH

-138 DEDSSSHKPSVN
+138 DEV
-150 EDSSSHKPSVD
+150 SSSHKPSVD
-161 EATKPKTS
+161 EPK
-169 RTKRFKSSLFKALTT
+169 TKRFKSSLFKALT
-184 IIKGSASSTTVPTT
+184 
-198 DAGSEVPTTDA
+198 DA

-214 GNHEPFTDADFEEVF
+214 GNTEPVTDADFEEVF

-344 NMQSKTPRHSK
+344 NMQLKTPRHSK

-419 IRKVLERV
+419 IRNVLERV

-500 TVICDIQVVFDSASN
+500 TVICDIQVVFDSATN

-520 FTFDKVGLSLSEK
+520 FTFDKVGLSLREK
-533 FREKAQFSLQDVV
+533 FREKAQFSLRDVV

-574 IPPTSTPSADVDGEP
+574 IPPTPSEDVDGEP

-596 LKSARASELSVPR
+596 LKSARASELSVP
-609 SSDSDPAPLIL
+609 SCSDSDPATLIL

-668 TVTLISHPRYFEIVV
+668 TVTLISRPRYFQIVV

-690 TPTESLCTHVRSTIE
+690 TPTESLCAHVRSTIE
-705 STLNTVTSH
+705 SILNTVTSH

-750 CVEDSKEKF
+750 CVQDSKEKF

-770 VWFSQEQVFDHPD
+770 VWFSQDLETVSTFKFGE
-783 SSAMSG
+783 SS
-789 HPKGVYLLVMVMVSL
+789 YLSFV
-804 SLLSIP
+804 
-810 VMYEHIITCIQVM
+810 
-823 LQHSS
+823 HS
-828 WPTHKPLSLH
+828 
-838 PLQGFPLPLL
+838 FM
-848 LGFPVQHRYDSYQLA
+848 
-863 GIAV
+863 

>member
-1 MYLCKQETYVVH
+1 MYLCKQETYAVH

-138 DEDSSSHKPSVN
+138 DEDSSSHKPSV
-150 EDSSSHKPSVD
+150 D
-161 EATKPKTS
+161 EPK
-169 RTKRFKSSLFKALTT
+169 TKRFKSSLFKALT
-184 IIKGSASSTTVPTT
+184 
-198 DAGSEVPTTDA
+198 DA

-214 GNHEPFTDADFEEVF
+214 DNTEPVTDADFEEVF

-234 AMEADDWDKVK
+234 AMEADDWDNVK

-344 NMQSKTPRHSK
+344 NMQSKKPRHSK

-365 DQVSKEEFQEKDK
+365 DKVSKEEFQEKDK
-378 LLQKKIRNT
+378 LLQKKIERT

-402 LMLSVDNMNGSE
+402 LMLSVDNMNGNE

-419 IRKVLERV
+419 IRGVLERV

-487 VLLYYPEVEALKG
+487 VLFYYPEVEALKG
-500 TVICDIQVVFDSASN
+500 TVICDIQVVFDSATN

-520 FTFDKVGLSLSEK
+520 FTFDKVGKSFSKK
-533 FREKAQFSLQDVV
+533 FREKAQFSLGDVV

-596 LKSARASELSVPR
+596 LKSARASELSVP
-609 SSDSDPAPLIL
+609 SCSDSDPAPLIL
-620 RYDCGYVPVGV
+620 RYDCGYIPVGV

-668 TVTLISHPRYFEIVV
+668 TVTLISRPRYFEIVV

-728 CPTHPGKDHFCIQSK
+728 CPTHPGKDHFCFQSK

-750 CVEDSKEKF
+750 CVQDSKEKF

-770 VWFSQEQVFDHPD
+770 VWFSQVFNYPD

-828 WPTHKPLSLH
+828 WPTHKPLPLH
-838 PLQGFPLPLL
+838 PHQGFPLPLL
-848 LGFPVQHRYDSYQLA
+848 LGFPLQHR
-863 GIAV
+863 

>member
-1 MYLCKQETYVVH
+1 
-13 LGLQHKRACREVIKK
+13 
-28 KLALQI
+28 
-34 RPVRFNHVGL
+34 
-44 PRSGKTSF
+44 
-52 RRRLMR
+52 MR

-83 GQVIIGN
+83 GQIIIGN
-90 RTCSTLGAIS
+90 ATCSTLGAIS

-120 FYQTAQDNPSMDK
+120 FYQTAQDNPSINGSSTS

-138 DEDSSSHKPSVN
+138 DEDLSSDNPSAN
-150 EDSSSHKPSVD
+150 
-161 EATKPKTS
+161 EATKPKSS
-169 RTKRFKSSLFKALTT
+169 RQKWFKSSLFKSLTA
-184 IIKGSASSTTVPTT
+184 IIKGSANNSSSDSTRVLTENT
-198 DAGSEVPTTDA
+198 
-209 GSEEV
+209 GSEEISNTV
-214 GNHEPFTDADFEEVF
+214 SATDADFEEVF

-234 AMEADDWDKVK
+234 GMKTDDWDEVK
-245 YLLEDLTLLISTD
+245 YILEDLTLLINTD

-276 SFNLLFSRLVDKL
+276 SFNLLFSRLVDEL

-302 VSTEKENSTMTVE
+302 VSTEKEESTMTVE

-329 GTFCEDDDTPSGEAS
+329 GTFCDDDDTPSGEAS
-344 NMQSKTPRHSK
+344 NMQLKTPRHSK

-365 DQVSKEEFQEKDK
+365 DQVSKEELEKKDK

-387 EFFDKDIIE
+387 EFFGKGIIE

-427 IEKCF
+427 IEKSF
-432 ERVTIPASWLLFSLY
+432 EKVTIPASWLLFSLY

-456 SLEECEKLAKKAG
+456 SLEECEMLAKKAG
-469 ISRSEL
+469 ISPSEL

-500 TVICDIQVVFDSASN
+500 TVICDIQIVFDSATN

-533 FREKAQFSLQDVV
+533 FREKAQFSLRDVV

-574 IPPTSTPSADVDGEP
+574 IPPTPSADIREP

-596 LKSARASELSVPR
+596 LKSARSSELSVP
-609 SSDSDPAPLIL
+609 SCSDSDPAPLIL

-653 LYKNKVQFRVGEDLD
+653 LYKNKVQFRLGEDFD
-668 TVTLISHPRYFEIVV
+668 TVTLISHPRYFEILV
-683 SRSSRFH
+683 SRNANFRTS
-690 TPTESLCTHVRSTIE
+690 TESLCAHVRSVIQ
-705 STLNTVTSH
+705 STLCIVTSH

-719 SMGYKLGFE
+719 SMGYKFGFE
-728 CPTHPGKDHFCIQSK
+728 CPTHPGREHFCIQSK
-743 ISTRNFE
+743 ISIGNFE
-750 CVEDSKEKF
+750 CLQDPKEKV
-759 PVCLADHPNLK
+759 PVCLADHPKLQ
-770 VWFSQEQVFDHPD
+770 VWFSQEQVFNLLARRPD
-783 SSAMSG
+783 TSAMNG
-789 HPKGVYLLVMVMVSL
+789 LPKGVY
-804 SLLSIP
+804 
-810 VMYEHIITCIQVM
+810 
-823 LQHSS
+823 
-828 WPTHKPLSLH
+828 
-838 PLQGFPLPLL
+838 
-848 LGFPVQHRYDSYQLA
+848 
-863 GIAV
+863 

>member
-1 MYLCKQETYVVH
+1 MYLCKQETYAVH
-13 LGLQHKRACREVIKK
+13 LGLQHKRACREVIEK

-44 PRSGKTSF
+44 PRSGKTCF

-74 PSTGVAEAG
+74 PSTGIAEAG

-138 DEDSSSHKPSVN
+138 DEDSSSHKPSV
-150 EDSSSHKPSVD
+150 D
-161 EATKPKTS
+161 EPK
-169 RTKRFKSSLFKALTT
+169 TKRFKSSLFKALT
-184 IIKGSASSTTVPTT
+184 
-198 DAGSEVPTTDA
+198 DA

-214 GNHEPFTDADFEEVF
+214 DNTEPVTDADFEEVF

-500 TVICDIQVVFDSASN
+500 TVICDIQVVFDSATN

-520 FTFDKVGLSLSEK
+520 FTFDKVGLSLREK
-533 FREKAQFSLQDVV
+533 FREKAQFSLGDVV

-555 LIPLENLVKL
+555 LISLENLVKL

-596 LKSARASELSVPR
+596 LKSARASELSVP
-609 SSDSDPAPLIL
+609 SCSDSDPAPLIL

-750 CVEDSKEKF
+750 CVQDSKEKF

-770 VWFSQEQVFDHPD
+770 VWFSQDLETVSTFKFGE
-783 SSAMSG
+783 SS
-789 HPKGVYLLVMVMVSL
+789 YLSFV
-804 SLLSIP
+804 
-810 VMYEHIITCIQVM
+810 
-823 LQHSS
+823 HS
-828 WPTHKPLSLH
+828 
-838 PLQGFPLPLL
+838 FM
-848 LGFPVQHRYDSYQLA
+848 
-863 GIAV
+863 

>member
-1 MYLCKQETYVVH
+1 
-13 LGLQHKRACREVIKK
+13 
-28 KLALQI
+28 
-34 RPVRFNHVGL
+34 
-44 PRSGKTSF
+44 
-52 RRRLMR
+52 MR

-100 SKEWSLIKDL
+100 SKEWSIIRDL
-110 LEEGDMLSQV
+110 LEEGGMLSQV
-120 FYQTAQDNPSMDK
+120 IYQTAAQDVDGASSPRDPIGDK
-133 HEPSV
+133 CSASHDPV
-138 DEDSSSHKPSVN
+138 DEGSSSQPQSG
-150 EDSSSHKPSVD
+150 P
-161 EATKPKTS
+161 
-169 RTKRFKSSLFKALTT
+169 KSSKLKMLKSSFFKTLTSIT
-184 IIKGSASSTTVPTT
+184 KGSTKIS
-198 DAGSEVPTTDA
+198 
-209 GSEEV
+209 
-214 GNHEPFTDADFEEVF
+214 DADFEEVF
-229 SVIND
+229 RVIND
-234 AMEADDWDKVK
+234 GMEADDWDEVK
-245 YLLEDLTLLISTD
+245 YILEDLTLLISTD

-289 DSQFEMYYTNEDG
+289 DSQFDMYYTNEDG

-329 GTFCEDDDTPSGEAS
+329 GTFCDDDDTPSGEAG
-344 NMQSKTPRHSK
+344 NMQLKTPRHSK

-378 LLQKKIRNT
+378 LLQEKIERT

-396 FASEDQ
+396 FASKDQ

-414 DEMDG
+414 DEMDR
-419 IRKVLERV
+419 IRNVLERV

-432 ERVTIPASWLLFSLY
+432 EKVTIPASWLLFSLY

-456 SLEECEKLAKKAG
+456 SLKECEKLAKKAG

-520 FTFDKVGLSLSEK
+520 FTFDKVGKSLSEK
-533 FREKAQFSLQDVV
+533 FREKAQFSLRDVV

-555 LIPLENLVKL
+555 LIPLDSLVKL

-574 IPPTSTPSADVDGEP
+574 IPPTPSADVRGEP

-596 LKSARASELSVPR
+596 LKSARASELSVP
-609 SSDSDPAPLIL
+609 SCSDSDPAPLIL

-631 FPSMITNLVSQQ
+631 FPSMMTNLVSQQ
-643 REGWEMIERG
+643 RVGWEMIERG
-653 LYKNKVQFRVGEDLD
+653 IYKNRVQFKVGEDLD
-668 TVTLISHPRYFEIVV
+668 TVTLISHPRYFEIAV
-683 SRSSRFH
+683 SRSSNFR
-690 TPTESLCTHVRSTIE
+690 TPTESHCAHVRITIE

-719 SMGYKLGFE
+719 SMGYKFAFE
-728 CPTHPGKDHFCIQSK
+728 CPTHPGKDHFCVRSR
-743 ISTRNFE
+743 ISTRFME
-750 CVEDSKEKF
+750 CLQDPKEKQS
-759 PVCLADHPNLK
+759 VAIADHPKLN
-770 VWFSQEQVFDHPD
+770 VWFSQEQPPH
-783 SSAMSG
+783 SSAIRG
-789 HPKGVYLLVMVMVSL
+789 HPKGMET
-804 SLLSIP
+804 P
-810 VMYEHIITCIQVM
+810 
-823 LQHSS
+823 
-828 WPTHKPLSLH
+828 
-838 PLQGFPLPLL
+838 
-848 LGFPVQHRYDSYQLA
+848 R
-863 GIAV
+863 

>member
-1 MYLCKQETYVVH
+1 MWLIMYLYCVNKKPMLYI
-13 LGLQHKRACREVIKK
+13 LGHHRQQHKQACREVIKK
-28 KLALQI
+28 KLALRI

-138 DEDSSSHKPSVN
+138 DEDSSSHKPSV
-150 EDSSSHKPSVD
+150 D

-184 IIKGSASSTTVPTT
+184 IIKGSANSSSSASTT
-198 DAGSEVPTTDA
+198 VPTTDA

-214 GNHEPFTDADFEEVF
+214 GNTEPATDADFEEVF

-234 AMEADDWDKVK
+234 AMEVGDWDEVK
-245 YLLEDLTLLISTD
+245 YILEDLTLLISTD

-329 GTFCEDDDTPSGEAS
+329 GTFCDDDNTQSGEAS
-344 NMQSKTPRHSK
+344 NMQLKTPRHSK

-378 LLQKKIRNT
+378 LLQKKIERT

-402 LMLSVDNMNGSE
+402 LMLSVDNMNGNE

-419 IRKVLERV
+419 IRGVLERV

-456 SLEECEKLAKKAG
+456 SLKECEKLAKKAG

-487 VLLYYPEVEALKG
+487 VLLYYPEVKALKG

-520 FTFDKVGLSLSEK
+520 FTFDKVGKSLSKK

-574 IPPTSTPSADVDGEP
+574 IPPTPLADVRGEP

-596 LKSARASELSVPR
+596 LKSARASELSVI
-609 SSDSDPAPLIL
+609 SCSDSDPAPLIL

-643 REGWEMIERG
+643 REGWEMIEHG

-668 TVTLISHPRYFEIVV
+668 TLTLISHPRYFEIVV
-683 SRSSRFH
+683 SRSSSFR
-690 TPTESLCTHVRSTIE
+690 TPTESLCARIRSTIG

-728 CPTHPGKDHFCIQSK
+728 CPIHPGKGHFCIQSK

-750 CVEDSKEKF
+750 CLQDSMEKL
-759 PVCLADHPNLK
+759 PVCLAGHPNLK

-804 SLLSIP
+804 SPLSIP

-823 LQHSS
+823 LQHNP
-828 WPTHKPLSLH
+828 WPTLKPLPLH

-848 LGFPVQHRYDSYQLA
+848 LGFPLQHR
-863 GIAV
+863 

>member
-1 MYLCKQETYVVH
+1 MSKYLGKY
-13 LGLQHKRACREVIKK
+13 LGLKHQQHKQHKRACREVIKK
-28 KLALQI
+28 KLALRI
-34 RPVRFNHVGL
+34 RPVRFNYVGL
-44 PRSGKTSF
+44 PRSGKTCF

-100 SKEWSLIKDL
+100 SKEWSIIRDL
-110 LEEGDMLSQV
+110 LEEGGMLSQV
-120 FYQTAQDNPSMDK
+120 IYQTAQDVDGSSAPRDPIGDK
-133 HEPSV
+133 GSTSHDPSV
-138 DEDSSSHKPSVN
+138 DEGSSSQ
-150 EDSSSHKPSVD
+150 
-161 EATKPKTS
+161 PK
-169 RTKRFKSSLFKALTT
+169 KSSKLKMLKSSFFKTLTSIT
-184 IIKGSASSTTVPTT
+184 KG
-198 DAGSEVPTTDA
+198 
-209 GSEEV
+209 
-214 GNHEPFTDADFEEVF
+214 FTKISDADFEEVF

-234 AMEADDWDKVK
+234 GMEADDWDEVK
-245 YLLEDLTLLISTD
+245 YILEDLTLLISTD

-289 DSQFEMYYTNEDG
+289 DSQFDMYYTNEDG

-329 GTFCEDDDTPSGEAS
+329 GTFCDDVDTPSGEAS
-344 NMQSKTPRHSK
+344 NMQLKKLRHSK

-378 LLQKKIRNT
+378 LLQKKIERT

-402 LMLSVDNMNGSE
+402 LMLSVDNMNGNE

-419 IRKVLERV
+419 IRCVLERV

-432 ERVTIPASWLLFSLY
+432 EKVTIPASWLLFSLY

-456 SLEECEKLAKKAG
+456 SLKECEKLAKKAG

-520 FTFDKVGLSLSEK
+520 FTFDKVGKSLSKK

-546 KATSGHTDA
+546 KATSGHTEA

-574 IPPTSTPSADVDGEP
+574 IPPTPSADIHGEL

-596 LKSARASELSVPR
+596 LKSARASELSIP
-609 SSDSDPAPLIL
+609 SCSDSDPAPLIL

-653 LYKNKVQFRVGEDLD
+653 IYKNRVQFKVGEDLD
-668 TVTLISHPRYFEIVV
+668 TVTLISHPRYFEIAVW
-683 SRSSRFH
+683 RSSNFR
-690 TPTESLCTHVRSTIE
+690 TPTESLCAHVRSTIE

-719 SMGYKLGFE
+719 SMGYKFAFE
-728 CPTHPGKDHFCIQSK
+728 CPIHPGKDHFCVQSR
-743 ISTRNFE
+743 ISTRLME
-750 CVEDSKEKF
+750 CLQDPKEKQS
-759 PVCLADHPNLK
+759 VAIAYHPELN
-770 VWFSQEQVFDHPD
+770 VWFSQEQPPHF
-783 SSAMSG
+783 SAIRG
-789 HPKGVYLLVMVMVSL
+789 HPKGMET
-804 SLLSIP
+804 P
-810 VMYEHIITCIQVM
+810 
-823 LQHSS
+823 
-828 WPTHKPLSLH
+828 
-838 PLQGFPLPLL
+838 
-848 LGFPVQHRYDSYQLA
+848 R
-863 GIAV
+863 

>member
-1 MYLCKQETYVVH
+1 MRQ
-13 LGLQHKRACREVIKK
+13 QHKQACREVIKK
-28 KLALQI
+28 KLALRI

-44 PRSGKTSF
+44 PRSGKTCF

-100 SKEWSLIKDL
+100 SKEWSIIRDL
-110 LEEGDMLSQV
+110 LEEGGMLSQV
-120 FYQTAQDNPSMDK
+120 FYQTSQDNQNNPSMDGASAS
-133 HEPSV
+133 HEPS
-138 DEDSSSHKPSVN
+138 DS
-150 EDSSSHKPSVD
+150 
-161 EATKPKTS
+161 KPKTS
-169 RTKRFKSSLFKALTT
+169 RLKVFKSSLFKALTT
-184 IIKGSASSTTVPTT
+184 IIKGSANSSSSASTTVPTT
-198 DAGSEVPTTDA
+198 DAGSE
-209 GSEEV
+209 EV
-214 GNHEPFTDADFEEVF
+214 DNTEPATDADFEEVF
-229 SVIND
+229 RVIND
-234 AMEADDWDKVK
+234 GMETDDWDEVK
-245 YLLEDLTLLISTD
+245 YILEDLTLLISTD

-289 DSQFEMYYTNEDG
+289 DSQFDMYYTNEDG

-329 GTFCEDDDTPSGEAS
+329 GTFCDDDDTPSGEAS
-344 NMQSKTPRHSK
+344 NMQLKTPRHSK

-378 LLQKKIRNT
+378 LLQEKIKRT

-414 DEMDG
+414 DEMDR
-419 IRKVLERV
+419 IRCVLERV

-432 ERVTIPASWLLFSLY
+432 EKVTIPASWLLFSLY

-456 SLEECEKLAKKAG
+456 SLKECEKLAKKAG

-500 TVICDIQVVFDSASN
+500 TVICDTQVVFDSASN

-520 FTFDKVGLSLSEK
+520 FTFDKVGKSLSEK
-533 FREKAQFSLQDVV
+533 FREKAQFSLRDVV

-574 IPPTSTPSADVDGEP
+574 IPPTPSADVHGEP

-596 LKSARASELSVPR
+596 LKSARASELSVP
-609 SSDSDPAPLIL
+609 SCSDSDPAPLIL

-643 REGWEMIERG
+643 RECWKMIEEG
-653 LYKNKVQFRVGEDLD
+653 LYKNRVQYKVGEDLD
-668 TVTLISHPRYFEIVV
+668 TVTLISHPQYFEIVV
-683 SRSSRFH
+683 SRSSNFR
-690 TPTESLCTHVRSTIE
+690 TPTESLCAHVRSTIK

-728 CPTHPGKDHFCIQSK
+728 CPIHPGRDHFCVQSC
-743 ISTRNFE
+743 ISVSNME
-750 CVEDSKEKF
+750 CLQNPQNTQ
-759 PVCLADHPNLK
+759 PVLLADHPKLNM
-770 VWFSQEQVFDHPD
+770 WFSC
-783 SSAMSG
+783 
-789 HPKGVYLLVMVMVSL
+789 KGNYVYVRAC
-804 SLLSIP
+804 
-810 VMYEHIITCIQVM
+810 TCITIY
-823 LQHSS
+823 LISTLYYS
-828 WPTHKPLSLH
+828 CRRP
-838 PLQGFPLPLL
+838 
-848 LGFPVQHRYDSYQLA
+848 
-863 GIAV
+863 

>member
-1 MYLCKQETYVVH
+1 
-13 LGLQHKRACREVIKK
+13 
-28 KLALQI
+28 
-34 RPVRFNHVGL
+34 
-44 PRSGKTSF
+44 
-52 RRRLMR
+52 MR

-100 SKEWSLIKDL
+100 SKEWSIIRDL
-110 LEEGDMLSQV
+110 LEEGGMLSQV
-120 FYQTAQDNPSMDK
+120 FYQTSQDNQDNPSMDRASAS
-133 HEPSV
+133 HEPSM
-138 DEDSSSHKPSVN
+138 DEDSSSI
-150 EDSSSHKPSVD
+150 KPSVD
-161 EATKPKTS
+161 EATKPQPS
-169 RTKRFKSSLFKALTT
+169 RKKWSRSSLFKALTT
-184 IIKGSASSTTVPTT
+184 IIKAYSSSSTSTTVPTT
-198 DAGSEVPTTDA
+198 DA
-209 GSEEV
+209 
-214 GNHEPFTDADFEEVF
+214 DFEQVF

-234 AMEADDWDKVK
+234 GMETNDWDEVK
-245 YLLEDLTLLISTD
+245 YILEDLTLLISTD

-329 GTFCEDDDTPSGEAS
+329 GTFCDDDDTPSGEAS
-344 NMQSKTPRHSK
+344 NMQLKTPRHSK

-378 LLQKKIRNT
+378 LLQKKIERT
-387 EFFDKDIIE
+387 EFFDKDLIE

-419 IRKVLERV
+419 IRCVLERV

-432 ERVTIPASWLLFSLY
+432 EKVMIPASWLLFSLY
-447 MRSKKVRTM
+447 VRSKKVRTM
-456 SLEECEKLAKKAG
+456 SLEECKKLAKKAG
-469 ISRSEL
+469 ISSYEL
-475 QEALWFLHHRVG
+475 QDALQFLHHRVG

-520 FTFDKVGLSLSEK
+520 FTFDKVGKSLSKK
-533 FREKAQFSLQDVV
+533 FREKAQFSLRDVV
-546 KATSGHTDA
+546 KATSRHTDA
-555 LIPLENLVKL
+555 LIPLKNLVKL

-574 IPPTSTPSADVDGEP
+574 IPPTLSPDVHGEP

-596 LKSARASELSVPR
+596 LKSARASELSVP
-609 SSDSDPAPLIL
+609 SWSDSDPAPLIL
-620 RYDCGYVPVGV
+620 RYDCGYIPVGV

-643 REGWEMIERG
+643 QEGWKIIEEG
-653 LYKNKVQFRVGEDLD
+653 LYKNRVQFQVGGDYD
-668 TVTLISHPRYFEIVV
+668 TVTLISHPRYFEIVI
-683 SRSSRFH
+683 SRNESFR
-690 TPTESLCTHVRSTIE
+690 TPTVSLCAHIRSTIE

-719 SMGYKLGFE
+719 RMGYKLGFE
-728 CPTHPGKDHFCIQSK
+728 CPTHPGREHFCVLADTSAW
-743 ISTRNFE
+743 NME
-750 CVEDSKEKF
+750 CLQNPRKRQ
-759 PVCLADHPNLK
+759 PVLLADHPKLN
-770 VWFSQEQVFDHPD
+770 VWFSQEHPAQV
-783 SSAMSG
+783 SS
-789 HPKGVYLLVMVMVSL
+789 HQVCP
-804 SLLSIP
+804 
-810 VMYEHIITCIQVM
+810 CIQGPSLFDVSFPP
-823 LQHSS
+823 HSM
-828 WPTHKPLSLH
+828 
-838 PLQGFPLPLL
+838 
-848 LGFPVQHRYDSYQLA
+848 
-863 GIAV
+863 

>member
-1 MYLCKQETYVVH
+1 MRQ
-13 LGLQHKRACREVIKK
+13 QHKQACREVIKK
-28 KLALQI
+28 KLALRI

-100 SKEWSLIKDL
+100 SKEWSLIRDL
-110 LEEGDMLSQV
+110 LEEGGMLSQV
-120 FYQTAQDNPSMDK
+120 FYQTAQD
-133 HEPSV
+133 V
-138 DEDSSSHKPSVN
+138 DGASAPHDPIG
-150 EDSSSHKPSVD
+150 D
-161 EATKPKTS
+161 
-169 RTKRFKSSLFKALTT
+169 
-184 IIKGSASSTTVPTT
+184 KGSASHDPE
-198 DAGSEVPTTDA
+198 GSSSQPKSKPKSSKLKMLKSSFFKTLTSITER
-209 GSEEV
+209 SIKIS
-214 GNHEPFTDADFEEVF
+214 DADFEEVF

-234 AMEADDWDKVK
+234 GMETEDWDEVK
-245 YLLEDLTLLISTD
+245 YILEDLTLLISTD

-289 DSQFEMYYTNEDG
+289 DSQFDMYYTNEDG

-329 GTFCEDDDTPSGEAS
+329 GTFCEDDDTPSGEAG
-344 NMQSKTPRHSK
+344 NMQLKAPRHSK

-365 DQVSKEEFQEKDK
+365 DQVSKEEFQERDR
-378 LLQKKIRNT
+378 LLQEKIERT

-414 DEMDG
+414 EEMDG
-419 IRKVLERV
+419 IRDVLERV

-432 ERVTIPASWLLFSLY
+432 EKVTIPASWLLFSLY

-456 SLEECEKLAKKAG
+456 SLKECEKLAKKAG
-469 ISRSEL
+469 ISSFEL
-475 QEALWFLHHRVG
+475 QEALLFLHHRVG

-520 FTFDKVGLSLSEK
+520 FTFDKVGKGLSKK
-533 FREKAQFSLQDVV
+533 FREKAQFSLRDVV
-546 KATSGHTDA
+546 KATSRHTDS
-555 LIPLENLVKL
+555 LIPLDSLVKL

-574 IPPTSTPSADVDGEP
+574 IPPTPSADVRGEP

-596 LKSARASELSVPR
+596 LKSARASELSIP
-609 SSDSDPAPLIL
+609 SCSNSDPAPLIL
-620 RYDCGYVPVGV
+620 HYDCGYVPVGV

-643 REGWEMIERG
+643 RECWRMIEEG
-653 LYKNKVQFRVGEDLD
+653 LYKNRVQFQVGGDYD
-668 TVTLISHPRYFEIVV
+668 TITLISHPRYFEIVI
-683 SRSSRFH
+683 SRNTSFR
-690 TPTESLCTHVRSTIE
+690 TPTESLCAHVRSTIE

-719 SMGYKLGFE
+719 SMGYKFGFE
-728 CPTHPGKDHFCIQSK
+728 CPTHPGREHFCVLADTSAWNI
-743 ISTRNFE
+743 E
-750 CVEDSKEKF
+750 CLQNPRKRQ
-759 PVCLADHPNLK
+759 PVLLADHPKLN
-770 VWFSQEQVFDHPD
+770 VWFSQEHPPQV
-783 SSAMSG
+783 SSQVC
-789 HPKGVYLLVMVMVSL
+789 P
-804 SLLSIP
+804 
-810 VMYEHIITCIQVM
+810 CIQVPS
-823 LQHSS
+823 LVDVSS
-828 WPTHKPLSLH
+828 PHTACE
-838 PLQGFPLPLL
+838 
-848 LGFPVQHRYDSYQLA
+848 VT
-863 GIAV
+863 

>member
-1 MYLCKQETYVVH
+1 
-13 LGLQHKRACREVIKK
+13 
-28 KLALQI
+28 
-34 RPVRFNHVGL
+34 
-44 PRSGKTSF
+44 
-52 RRRLMR
+52 MR

-100 SKEWSLIKDL
+100 SKEWFIIRDL
-110 LEEGDMLSQV
+110 LEEGGMLSQV
-120 FYQTAQDNPSMDK
+120 FYQTAQDVDGASAPRDPIEDK
-133 HEPSV
+133 GSASHDPSV
-138 DEDSSSHKPSVN
+138 DEGSSS
-150 EDSSSHKPSVD
+150 
-161 EATKPKTS
+161 KPKS
-169 RTKRFKSSLFKALTT
+169 SKLKMLKSSFFKTLTSIT
-184 IIKGSASSTTVPTT
+184 KGSTKIS
-198 DAGSEVPTTDA
+198 
-209 GSEEV
+209 
-214 GNHEPFTDADFEEVF
+214 DADFEEVF

-234 AMEADDWDKVK
+234 GMETDGWDEVK
-245 YLLEDLTLLISTD
+245 YILEDLTLLISTD

-276 SFNLLFSRLVDKL
+276 SFNLLFSRLVDEL

-302 VSTEKENSTMTVE
+302 MSTEKENSTMTVE

-329 GTFCEDDDTPSGEAS
+329 GTFCDDDDTPSGEAS
-344 NMQSKTPRHSK
+344 NMQLKKPRHSK

-378 LLQKKIRNT
+378 LLQKKIKRT

-432 ERVTIPASWLLFSLY
+432 EKVTIPASWLLLSLY

-456 SLEECEKLAKKAG
+456 SLEECEKLAKKAD
-469 ISRSEL
+469 ISQFEL
-475 QEALWFLHHRVG
+475 QEVLWFLHHRVG

-520 FTFDKVGLSLSEK
+520 FTFDKVGKILSEK
-533 FREKAQFSLQDVV
+533 FREKAQFSLRDVV
-546 KATSGHTDA
+546 KATSRHTDA

-574 IPPTSTPSADVDGEP
+574 IPPTPSADVHGEP
-589 TYFMPCV
+589 AYFMPCV
-596 LKSARASELSVPR
+596 LKSARASELNVP
-609 SSDSDPAPLIL
+609 SCSDSDPAPLIL

-643 REGWEMIERG
+643 QKGWIMIEEG
-653 LYKNKVQFRVGEDLD
+653 LYKNKVQFQVGGDYD
-668 TVTLISHPRYFEIVV
+668 TVTLISHPRYFEIII
-683 SRSSRFH
+683 SRNASFR
-690 TPTESLCTHVRSTIE
+690 TPTESLCAHVRSTIE

-714 MNYHF
+714 MNYYF
-719 SMGYKLGFE
+719 SMGYKFAFE
-728 CPTHPGKDHFCIQSK
+728 CPTHPGREHFCVLADTSAW
-743 ISTRNFE
+743 NME
-750 CVEDSKEKF
+750 CLQNPRKRQ
-759 PVCLADHPNLK
+759 PVLLADHPKLN
-770 VWFSQEQVFDHPD
+770 VWFSQEHPAHSQVCP
-783 SSAMSG
+783 
-789 HPKGVYLLVMVMVSL
+789 
-804 SLLSIP
+804 
-810 VMYEHIITCIQVM
+810 CIQVPS
-823 LQHSS
+823 LVDVSFPPHSM
-828 WPTHKPLSLH
+828 
-838 PLQGFPLPLL
+838 
-848 LGFPVQHRYDSYQLA
+848 
-863 GIAV
+863 